1 MAFGF
6 LIKIYAYLRERG
18 EPFSIPKQGRL
29 QVAERSEFYSLIK
42 TRIMAH

>member
-18 EPFSIPKQGRL
+18 EPFSILKQGRRG
-29 QVAERSEFYSLIK
+29 EK
-42 TRIMAH
+42 RILFVN